1 MKAEIT
7 GIVKLKSK
15 YGGDFYYLFFR
26 SKKKSFRMP
35 VDPKNRNYK
44 KWKDIIENSKEGEVC
59 EGLKEKSPGILNADF
74 KND

>member
-1 MKAEIT
+1 
-7 GIVKLKSK
+7 
-15 YGGDFYYLFFR
+15 
-26 SKKKSFRMP
+26 MP